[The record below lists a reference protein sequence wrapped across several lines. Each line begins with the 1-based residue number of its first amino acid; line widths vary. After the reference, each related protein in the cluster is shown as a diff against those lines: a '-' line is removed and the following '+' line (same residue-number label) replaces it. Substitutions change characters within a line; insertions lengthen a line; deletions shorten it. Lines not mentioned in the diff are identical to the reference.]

1 VPPSRLSCPPHGK
14 RESATSKP
22 AIALTLEGNTMQ
34 DNRLKVCP
42 ACHERFDT
50 WDPREF
56 WGRQSC
62 LSTRDGITHYE
73 AYNASLEGFSA

>member
-1 VPPSRLSCPPHGK
+1 
-14 RESATSKP
+14 
-22 AIALTLEGNTMQ
+22 MQ